1 MCKAELCRGGESVV
15 FPIVGPASLPV
26 FSQAGG
32 SRMADVLRSMALAGA
47 ILLAV
52 VVLIV
57 IISRVTVNRGEAS
70 MKGLDKHH

>member
-1 MCKAELCRGGESVV
+1 MLVFGG
-15 FPIVGPASLPV
+15 SLPV

>member
-1 MCKAELCRGGESVV
+1 
-15 FPIVGPASLPV
+15 
-26 FSQAGG
+26 
-32 SRMADVLRSMALAGA
+32 MADVLRSMALAGA